1 MSQSLD
7 LRKSFSIIR
16 RLKAVVGVFAAA
28 GLLAGVAYAAFNPP
42 QLSST
47 AVVSFPASVL
57 STSTEVVIADSYPV
71 LAAASATL
79 GPPVSVGKLE
89 SEVQAKSLTT
99 YLISITATGG
109 TATEAEAAANAVA
122 KSYIAYVGDRKSPVQ
137 HVVAELFQPAISAGT
152 PSRLESLLIAGLV
165 GAVVGALVG
174 SVASL
179 AIGRKDRRL
188 RERDQI
194 ANSLG
199 VPVLASV
206 SVGHPSDP
214 AGWAKLL
221 ENYQPQAVHAWQ
233 LRTVLRYLGIV
244 NQTFARP
251 SDDEAV
257 RALPIGNGP
266 IGNGRIGNGS
276 NGDGPPGDGDG
287 VSVAVMSLSSDPGA
301 LALGPQLAV
310 FAASQ
315 GIHTALVIGPQ
326 QDADATAALRTA
338 CDVPLSS
345 PPLPG
350 NLRIIVSDDQYVDEH
365 KEVALTVAVAVVD
378 GHAPKMPATAR
389 TAVTVIGVSAGRVT
403 AEQLARAAVAA
414 GADGREVTGILV
426 ADPEL
431 TDKTTG
437 RVPHLTRPPRRR
449 LPSRLKGLVTEIRQ

>member
-28 GLLAGVAYAAFNPP
+28 GLLVGVAYAALNPP

-57 STSTEVVIADSYPV
+57 SASTEVVIADSYPV
-71 LAAASATL
+71 LAAASTKL
-79 GPPVSVGKLE
+79 SPPVSVGKLQ
-89 SEVQAKSLTT
+89 SEVQSKSLTT

-109 TATEAEAAANAVA
+109 TAAEAEAAANAVA
-122 KSYIAYVGDRKSPVQ
+122 ESYIAYVGDRRSPVQ
-137 HVVAELFQPAISAGT
+137 HVVAELFQPAIAAGA
-152 PSRLESLLIAGLV
+152 PSRLGSLLMAGLI
-165 GAVVGALVG
+165 GAVAGALVG
-174 SVASL
+174 SVVSL

-199 VPVLASV
+199 IPVLASV
-206 SVGHPSDP
+206 PVGHPSDP
-214 AGWAKLL
+214 AGWAKFL

-244 NQTFARP
+244 NQTFVQP
-251 SDDEAV
+251 SDDGAV
-257 RALPIGNGP
+257 RAMPT
-266 IGNGRIGNGS
+266 
-276 NGDGPPGDGDG
+276 GDGEG

-345 PPLPG
+345 PPLPSS
-350 NLRIIVSDDQYVDEH
+350 LRIIVSDGQYVDEQ